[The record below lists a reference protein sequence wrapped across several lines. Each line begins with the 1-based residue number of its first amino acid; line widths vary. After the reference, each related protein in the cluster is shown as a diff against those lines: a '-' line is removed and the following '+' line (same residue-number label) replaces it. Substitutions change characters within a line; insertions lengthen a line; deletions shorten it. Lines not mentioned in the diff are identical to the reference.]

1 MSNTNSGKPLIGLH
15 SAALIVV
22 ANMIGSAIFSV
33 TGNMATQTPSHFA
46 LLLSW
51 VIGGLMALAGALSY
65 SELASRYPRSG
76 GEYHFLSL
84 IYHPSI
90 GFVSGFVSLVVG
102 FSAAIA
108 ANAYIFAIYT
118 NQFLA
123 FGISEQI
130 LAISLVTLLTV
141 IHATNIH
148 YGVAVQNIFALLKV
162 GLIAFFI
169 LAGLFVPTEHPV
181 SVNLIPSS
189 SDWDQVFSKTFA
201 VGMINV
207 FYAYLGW
214 NAAVYVTGEIKNARR
229 NVPLA
234 LLIGTGTVTVLYL
247 LINYVF
253 LKTVPIEALQ
263 GEVKIGTLSAEAI
276 FGSKIAQ
283 LLSFMIAFA
292 LVSSTS
298 SMVMAGPRVTEAMG
312 EDYPLFKWVVVR
324 KGSGGPLVALG
335 MQWAIAVSLILTSSF
350 FQILSFIGFTLSL
363 FSALTVAGVYV
374 SRIKHGTPSEGVA
387 KVIGYPFTP
396 AIFILLSLW
405 MVVNTVINDFTENAF
420 PKVTLA
426 GTLTLAAGFALY
438 FFTKQQSGGRG

>member
-1 MSNTNSGKPLIGLH
+1 
-15 SAALIVV
+15 
-22 ANMIGSAIFSV
+22 
-33 TGNMATQTPSHFA
+33 MASQTPSHFA
-46 LLLSW
+46 LMLSW
-51 VIGGLMALAGALSY
+51 LIGGVMALCGALSY
-65 SELASRYPRSG
+65 SELSSRYPRSG

-108 ANAYIFAIYT
+108 ANAYIFAIYAHLLT
-118 NQFLA
+118 PIL
-123 FGISEQI
+123 SEKVFALLLI
-130 LAISLVTLLTV
+130 TVLTV

-148 YGVAVQNIFALLKV
+148 YGVAVQNVFALLKV

-169 LAGLFVPTEHPV
+169 IAGFVIPTDNPV
-181 SVNLIPSS
+181 SVNLIPTS

-234 LLIGTGTVTVLYL
+234 LLIGTGTVTILYL
-247 LINYVF
+247 LINFVF

-263 GEVKIGTLSAEAI
+263 GKVEIGALSGEAI
-276 FGSKIAQ
+276 FGVNIAKF
-283 LLSFMIAFA
+283 LSFMIAFA

-298 SMVMAGPRVTEAMG
+298 SMIMAGPRVTEAMG

-324 KGSGGPLVALG
+324 KGSGGPMIALG
-335 MQWAIAVSLILTSSF
+335 LQWAIATTLILTSTF
-350 FQILSFIGFTLSL
+350 FDILSYIGFTLSL

-374 SRIKHGTPSEGVA
+374 SRMKDGAPDAGVA
-387 KVIGYPFTP
+387 KVIGYPVTP

-405 MVVNTVINDFTENAF
+405 MVVNTVIDDFTQNAF

-438 FFTKQQSGGRG
+438 FFTKQQQSKA